1 MSAVSID
8 VEYLMSQPV
17 KTLLTLV
24 ENTRRHNQSAEKFRA
39 TIQAR
44 PELFADIEALD
55 IDVRFDYQGGSIDIA
70 FAGSGEKLG
79 KVWGLLRR
87 TGYSTSSRPKAGDPS
102 FSAFWNAPGDLS
114 KIWLQFS
121 STVCKRIQTGTKMV
135 EVAIYETV
143 CEELPAIGSPEM
155 ELVAV

>member
-8 VEYLMSQPV
+8 VEYLMSRPV

-24 ENTRRHNQSAEKFRA
+24 ENAKQYNRSAEKFRA

-44 PELFADIEALD
+44 PELFAELEALD
-55 IDVRFDYQGGSIDIA
+55 IDVRFDYQGGSIDVS

-87 TGYSTSSRPKAGDPS
+87 AGYSTDSRPKAGDS
-102 FSAFWNAPGDLS
+102 TFSAFWSAPDDLS
-114 KIWLQFS
+114 RVWLNFS
-121 STVCKRIQTGTKMV
+121 STVCKRVKVGTKMV
-135 EVAIYETV
+135 EVAVYETV
-143 CEELPAIGSPEM
+143 CEELPAIEPPAT